1 MRAVGTHRRVQPWHA
16 ATHDGDAA
24 TLTTQDHYGI
34 NRPAHEH
41 QELTTDLA
49 IGLVEMEEGYDRP
62 AKDDRTV
69 AAVLRNEHYRD
80 GDVGQQQRLS
90 GSARC
95 ERDAKVVLVA

>member
-1 MRAVGTHRRVQPWHA
+1 MQPWHA

-49 IGLVEMEEGYDRP
+49 VGLVEMEEGCDGL
-62 AKDDRTV
+62 ATNDRTV
-69 AAVLRNEHYRD
+69 VVVLRGEHARD
-80 GDVGQQQRLS
+80 GGVGQQQRLS
-90 GSARC
+90 GSAC
-95 ERDAKVVLVA
+95 CKGDAKAVLVA